1 MASGG
6 DYTRNRIH
14 YQDVSSTTPV
24 VVGTADYTLVTGKTN
39 YTIYVQRIIMW
50 VTTSAAQNMSFE
62 DSTTG
67 LRIANIPSA
76 PGDSTRWDF
85 DFGPEGRPIT
95 TAENLVLNASAAGNV
110 GHVEV
115 LAYLKPNAVATA

>member
-1 MASGG
+1 MAG
-6 DYTRNRIH
+6 DYSRRRIT
-14 YQDVSSTTPV
+14 YQDVSSSTSV
-24 VVGTADYTLVTGKTN
+24 VVGTADYTLITGKTN

-67 LRIANIPSA
+67 LRIGNIPSA

-85 DFGPEGRPIT
+85 DFGPEGRPLT
-95 TAENLVLNASAAGNV
+95 VSENLVLNASAAGNV

-115 LAYLKPNAVATA
+115 LAYLKQTAVAAA